1 MMIEPVGL
9 ETVGGTAATAAI
21 RQPGADFSTW
31 LTRELQDVNG
41 QIANADLEV
50 RRLAVGE
57 STNIHQVMIAL
68 EKART
73 SLELVVQVRN
83 KCLEAYQSLMQMQ
96 I

>member
-1 MMIEPVGL
+1 MTIEPIGL
-9 ETVGGTAATAAI
+9 ETVAGTAATAAI
-21 RQPGADFSTW
+21 RQPGSDFSTW
-31 LTRELQDVNG
+31 LTRELEDVNG

-68 EKART
+68 EKAHT